1 MVAYLFQP
9 KLRTPSMCGQSFTM
23 RQRGGDLTEGLC
35 ACFGHLDHRGA
46 LLEVVYAERRG
57 EARRAGGRQDVVR
70 PRAVV
75 AE

>member
-1 MVAYLFQP
+1 MVAYLLQP
-9 KLRTPSMCGQSFTM
+9 KLRTPCMRGQAFTM
-23 RQRGGDLTEGLC
+23 RQRGGDLAEGLC
-35 ACFGHLDHRGA
+35 ARFGHLDHRGA
-46 LLEVVYAERRG
+46 FLEVVHAQRRG